1 MKKTFFIKGM
11 HCASCVYVNEK
22 ALKAIAGIRDAQINL
37 ATQKATVELER
48 DIPNHVLAEAIAKVG
63 YQAVFE
69 EGKDS
74 IDHLAKE
81 EKKKEL
87 KILKTK
93 TILGLILSAL
103 IVWGSFPGLMNFSPS
118 LVKNFYFQF
127 ILATVIQFYLG
138 LQFYQAAI
146 PALKKRLANMD
157 TLVMIGTTAAYLYS
171 TAMVFSPSFFKK
183 IVGEPMPYF
192 DVSAV
197 IIALILLGRY
207 LEAKA
212 KAGTN
217 EAIKRLISLQPKT
230 ARVIRQGKEVDLP
243 IAEVLVGDKILV
255 RPGEKIPV
263 DGVIIEGQ
271 STIDESMVTGES
283 IPVDKKK
290 GDLVIGGT
298 MNKMGSFYME
308 AKKVGKE
315 TMLSQIIELVEEA
328 QASKAPIQRQVDII
342 ASYFVPIVIILAIFT
357 FVLWYLLPF
366 GGFLK
371 AMLNAIAVL
380 IVACPCAMGLATPT
394 AIMVGTGQGAKLG
407 ILFKDAQSLE
417 LATKIKAIIFD
428 KTGTLTKGQ
437 PEVKEIILADEK
449 LKKEV
454 FGENKFLQ
462 IAASLEYHSEH
473 PLALA
478 IVNFAKKK
486 KLAFLKVKNFYA
498 KAGFGVEGEIEGKKF
513 FLGKIS
519 SQEGEITIAK
529 KLKNEGKTVVYLYQ
543 EKKLMGILAL
553 ADSLK
558 DSAKKAVEALK
569 SKGVDVW
576 MITGDNKQTALAIGK
591 ELNLSKERVIAEVL
605 PQEKEKWVKK
615 VKDELG
621 GKKALVAFVGDGV
634 NDAPALAASDVG
646 IAMGSGTDVAIETAS
661 MVLVNK
667 DLLTIVKAIELSKRT
682 LQTIYLNL
690 FWAFIYNILLIPLA
704 IVGKITPIFASAAM
718 AFSSISVV
726 SNSLLLKKRQV

>member
-22 ALKAIAGIRDAQINL
+22 ALKAISGVKEAQINL
-37 ATQKATVELER
+37 ATQKATVELEK
-48 DIPNHVLAEAIAKVG
+48 DIPNKILAEAIARVG

-69 EGKDS
+69 EVENS
-74 IDHLAKE
+74 IDNLAEE

-93 TILGLILSAL
+93 TILSLILSAL

-118 LVKNFYFQF
+118 LFKNFYFQL
-127 ILATVIQFYLG
+127 ILATMIQFYLG
-138 LQFYQAAI
+138 FQFYQAAI
-146 PALKKRLANMD
+146 PAFKKRLANMD

-171 TAMVFSPSFFKK
+171 VAMVLFPSFFKK
-183 IVGEPMPYF
+183 IVVEPIPYF

-217 EAIKRLISLQPKT
+217 EAIKRLISLQAKA
-230 ARVIRQGKEVDLP
+230 ARVIRQGKEIDLP
-243 IAEVLVGDKILV
+243 IEEVLVGDKILV

-263 DGVIIEGQ
+263 DGLIIEGQ

-298 MNKMGSFYME
+298 INKMGSFYME

-315 TMLSQIIELVEEA
+315 TMLSQIIKLVEEA

-394 AIMVGTGQGAKLG
+394 AIMVGTGEGAKLG

-449 LKKEV
+449 LKKEA
-454 FGENKFLQ
+454 FNEEKILQ
-462 IAASLEYHSEH
+462 IAGSLEYHSEH

-478 IVNFAKKK
+478 IVNLAKKK
-486 KLAFLKVKNFYA
+486 KLTFLKVKNFYA
-498 KAGFGVEGEIEGKKF
+498 KAGFGVEGEIEGKRF

-519 SQEGEITIAK
+519 SEEGEIEIAK
-529 KLKNEGKTVVYLYQ
+529 RLKKEGKTVVYLYQ
-543 EKKLMGILAL
+543 EKKLIGILAL

-558 DSAKKAVEALK
+558 DSAKKAVEVLK
-569 SKGVDVW
+569 SKRIDVW
-576 MITGDNKQTALAIGK
+576 MITGDNKQTASAIGK
-591 ELNLSKERVIAEVL
+591 ELNLSKERIFAEVL

-615 VKDELG
+615 VKDELV

-661 MVLVNK
+661 VVLVNK
-667 DLLTIVKAIELSKRT
+667 NLLTIVEAIELSKKT

-704 IVGKITPIFASAAM
+704 IIGKITPIFASAAM

-726 SNSLLLKKRQV
+726 SNSLLLKKRKV